1 MSDAEAV
8 AAEISQG
15 PTREVLQLQ
24 YQFAHLL
31 RQFDQEQDA
40 RDLAAARANLRM
52 RAIIKQR
59 VDSRQRKHNAWNKF
73 RRLVKHV
80 QLFAS
85 FLNSLYTEVRYRP
98 GRSGAL
104 EAAEEFTAAASRT
117 RSRVFDS
124 ELESLVKS
132 THYVRKRLNRP
143 CRPAAA

>member
-40 RDLAAARANLRM
+40 RDLAAARA
-52 RAIIKQR
+52 
-59 VDSRQRKHNAWNKF
+59 
-73 RRLVKHV
+73 
-80 QLFAS
+80 
-85 FLNSLYTEVRYRP
+85 
-98 GRSGAL
+98 L

-124 ELESLVKS
+124 ELE
-132 THYVRKRLNRP
+132 
-143 CRPAAA
+143 C

>member
-1 MSDAEAV
+1 MSFRSMSDAEAV

-85 FLNSLYTEVRYRP
+85 FLNSLYQEVRYRP

-124 ELESLVKS
+124 ELE
-132 THYVRKRLNRP
+132 
-143 CRPAAA
+143 C

>member
-8 AAEISQG
+8 AAELSHG

-59 VDSRQRKHNAWNKF
+59 VDSRQRKHNVWVRL
-73 RRLVKHV
+73 RRVVRQV

-85 FLNSLYTEVRYRP
+85 VLNTLYQDVRYRP
-98 GRSGAL
+98 GHSGAL
-104 EAAEEFTAAASRT
+104 EAARSFGEAAAREASLEEFSTAASG
-117 RSRVFDS
+117 VFVSDR
-124 ELESLVKS
+124 E
-132 THYVRKRLNRP
+132 
-143 CRPAAA
+143 

>member
-52 RAIIKQR
+52 RDRRRIAHTIAR
-59 VDSRQRKHNAWNKF
+59 VRF
-73 RRLVKHV
+73 R
-80 QLFAS
+80 
-85 FLNSLYTEVRYRP
+85 T
-98 GRSGAL
+98 
-104 EAAEEFTAAASRT
+104 
-117 RSRVFDS
+117 
-124 ELESLVKS
+124 
-132 THYVRKRLNRP
+132 
-143 CRPAAA
+143 

>member
-73 RRLVKHV
+73 RRLVRHV

-85 FLNSLYTEVRYRP
+85 FLNTLYTEVRYDRGVP
-98 GRSGAL
+98 GHSKPRKNSPPPHRARDRACSIPNL
-104 EAAEEFTAAASRT
+104 SASE
-117 RSRVFDS
+117 SRHI
-124 ELESLVKS
+124 
-132 THYVRKRLNRP
+132 T
-143 CRPAAA
+143 